1 MLGANLYSP
10 VFSQRFYL
18 AEVQEN
24 APPGSKVIQVSLF
37 FHSNTLIRMCPA
49 VQPLKPLECTMTL
62 QVRATDEDSG
72 LFGQI
77 TYSFVND
84 LGKTKFAVDA
94 AGIIS
99 TLEKLDRENPLYK
112 DMVLTVMALD
122 GGGIISDTHQ
132 ADDCNL

>member
-1 MLGANLYSP
+1 
-10 VFSQRFYL
+10 
-18 AEVQEN
+18 
-24 APPGSKVIQVSLF
+24 
-37 FHSNTLIRMCPA
+37 MCPS
-49 VQPLKPLECTMTL
+49 VEPLKYLKCTMTF

-84 LGKTKFAVDA
+84 LGKNKFAVDA

-122 GGGIISDTHQ
+122 GGGIISNSHQ
-132 ADDCNL
+132 VDDENR

>member
-24 APPGSKVIQVSLF
+24 APPGAKVIQVSLSF
-37 FHSNTLIRMCPA
+37 YSYALIRMR
-49 VQPLKPLECTMTL
+49 QSIHPLKYLDCIMTF

-77 TYSFVND
+77 TYSFIND

-94 AGIIS
+94 AGVIS

-132 ADDCNL
+132 ADDCNR